1 MASENG
7 ISNVDIE
14 NIFENE
20 KNDDLKKTDM
30 GVYSS
35 NSIAKYINFYEIIK
49 EKDTKYPFAIF
60 NTNRENKPGGVMHWW
75 SFLDIY
81 PKKTFYYLIVLVLQ
95 ALKNLL

>member
-1 MASENG
+1 MQVTEQMASENG

-60 NTNRENKPGGVMHWW
+60 NTNRENKPGMHWW

-95 ALKNLL
+95 L